1 MKNINQVEATN
12 ITLETVLG
20 LSQTINDL
28 LSDSITLFTEYP
40 SQDNG
45 KKYRADRLGSKL
57 LALSAASVQMT
68 EKAQGQIETAVQ
80 SLMESG
86 EEECK

>member
-20 LSQTINDL
+20 LSQAINDL

-45 KKYRADRLGSKL
+45 QKYRADRLGSKL
-57 LALSAASVQMT
+57 LALSAASIQMT
-68 EKAQGQIETAVQ
+68 EKAQGQIETAIQ

-86 EEECK
+86 KE

>member
-20 LSQTINDL
+20 LSQAINDL

-40 SQDNG
+40 SQDNS

-57 LALSAASVQMT
+57 LALSAASIQMT

-86 EEECK
+86 EE

>member
-12 ITLETVLG
+12 ITLETILG
-20 LSQTINDL
+20 LSQAINDL
-28 LSDSITLFTEYP
+28 LSDSVTLLTEYP
-40 SQDNG
+40 SKDNG

-57 LALSAASVQMT
+57 LALSAASIQMT

-86 EEECK
+86 EE